1 MGGDPVIFSAIW
13 AFGGLFWVYPLFDC
27 HFGFTPQV
35 DNKPKHQK
43 MLIISPWINPKKIA
57 FKYIGPIKI
66 LLVKS
71 TVFKQKVAFFLI
83 RHWWNPG
90 IGPQDLFDVPALW
103 WHQKV
108 WTNMNHSYSMKKK
121 TENMVRLWMGQ
132 RNPASWLLVYLSAGK
147 HPILYRVF
155 YYSRWFRISQPSTVS
170 CHCPSFF
177 TSLYSLR
184 IGGILIPQKNWGVN
198 DSNPQHP
205 NENPNDLNR
214 YSPGKITPSVAQ
226 ELLLHHQQ
234 IDVRLR

>member
-1 MGGDPVIFSAIW
+1 MSQPFDDTRGYEPIW
-13 AFGGLFWVYPLFDC
+13 TI
-27 HFGFTPQV
+27 H
-35 DNKPKHQK
+35 
-43 MLIISPWINPKKIA
+43 IPW
-57 FKYIGPIKI
+57 
-66 LLVKS
+66 
-71 TVFKQKVAFFLI
+71 
-83 RHWWNPG
+83 
-90 IGPQDLFDVPALW
+90 
-103 WHQKV
+103 
-108 WTNMNHSYSMKKK
+108 KKK

-226 ELLLHHQQ
+226 ELLLHHPA
-234 IDVRLR
+234 DRCPAALTSRPFSTKVLVTSHRFCYEEWAVYW

>member
-1 MGGDPVIFSAIW
+1 MKSRHRTTGPVWCPSPLMTPEGMNQYEPFIF
-13 AFGGLFWVYPLFDC
+13 
-27 HFGFTPQV
+27 HE
-35 DNKPKHQK
+35 
-43 MLIISPWINPKKIA
+43 
-57 FKYIGPIKI
+57 
-66 LLVKS
+66 
-71 TVFKQKVAFFLI
+71 
-83 RHWWNPG
+83 
-90 IGPQDLFDVPALW
+90 
-103 WHQKV
+103 
-108 WTNMNHSYSMKKK
+108 KK